1 MKKNNFIQIMFGL
14 IILLMVSCDE
24 NKGDIVTDT
33 LIIEDIVVGEGAEAE
48 SFDKVTV
55 DYTGKLSDGTVF
67 DSSKNPG
74 REPFVF
80 TVGVSMVI
88 KGWDEGVPGMKVGGT
103 RKLTIPPDMG
113 YGSQGAGGVIP
124 PNATLIFDIELLKVE
139 K

>member
-1 MKKNNFIQIMFGL
+1 MKKNNFIQNMFGL

>member
-1 MKKNNFIQIMFGL
+1 MFGL

>member
-1 MKKNNFIQIMFGL
+1 
-14 IILLMVSCDE
+14 MVSCDE